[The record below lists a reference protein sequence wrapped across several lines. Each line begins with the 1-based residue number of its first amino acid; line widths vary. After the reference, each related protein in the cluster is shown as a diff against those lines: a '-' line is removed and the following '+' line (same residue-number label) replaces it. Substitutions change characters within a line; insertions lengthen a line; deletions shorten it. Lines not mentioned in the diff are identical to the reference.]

1 MEHVILH
8 PLPLIAISDYV
19 VRHTLRKLNG
29 PVVGALLGQQ
39 NGREVSIEFAYE
51 VKTETTGDK
60 VMLDSAWFDERLE
73 QMRAVHKDR
82 NLDLVGWFTQ
92 LPRDAPRDNV
102 LPIHTQIL
110 EQHNESALLLGFHA
124 DEVGEE
130 SLGGKLP
137 VTIYETNYEVE
148 DPTKA
153 AKDDGEDKE
162 MKDGDGQ
169 VKLSFRQVPFVVET
183 GEAEMI
189 SMSDVASGAT
199 NAASAQIRE
208 KQKDADVKGKGKGEK
223 VVKDTEKVDP
233 NTVPLSQEDEDMI
246 AAIQTKANA
255 IKMLKSRIDLIV
267 KYLQKLPPPYMA
279 EVEAN
284 ASGAS
289 DSHTEPSQSLLRL
302 IQALVHRLSLVEPA
316 DAEEFKTEL
325 LREENDVQVISMLN
339 ELMSHVNATRDV
351 GKKFSAIESGK
362 AAQKQYAGFSSG
374 GSQQHGSLP
383 YDRSGAGD
391 LMM

>member
-19 VRHTLRKLNG
+19 VRHTLRKLEG

-51 VKTETTGDK
+51 IKTLTLDGVVK
-60 VMLDSAWFDERLE
+60 LDLAWFDDRLE

-92 LPRDAPRDNV
+92 LARGTPGDKVWPVHN
-102 LPIHTQIL
+102 QIL
-110 EQHNESALLLGFHA
+110 GHNESAVLLGFHA
-124 DEVGEE
+124 DEIGEE
-130 SLGGKLP
+130 SHGGKLP
-137 VTIYETNYEVE
+137 VTIYETNYGV
-148 DPTKA
+148 DDATNA

-162 MKDGDGQ
+162 MKDIDGQ
-169 VKLSFRQVPFVVET
+169 LKLTFRQIPFIVET

-189 SMSDVASGAT
+189 SMSGVASGAT
-199 NAASAQIRE
+199 NAASAQARE
-208 KQKDADVKGKGKGEK
+208 QQNEFSDAKGKGKDKGKGQSKGKGKATQPSKPLEK
-223 VVKDTEKVDP
+223 IDP
-233 NTVPLSQEDEDMI
+233 ASVSLSKEDDDMV

-255 IKMLKSRIDLIV
+255 IRMLKSRIDLLIT
-267 KYLQKLPPPYMA
+267 YLQQETEGKA
-279 EVEAN
+279 EDQSEL
-284 ASGAS
+284 
-289 DSHTEPSQSLLRL
+289 SQTLLRL

-325 LREENDVQVISMLN
+325 IREENDAETIMLLN
-339 ELMSHVNATRDV
+339 ELMSRANETRDV

-362 AAQKQYAGFSSG
+362 AAMKQFASG
-374 GSQQHGSLP
+374 TYPASLPHGSS
-383 YDRSGAGD
+383 SGAGD

>member
-1 MEHVILH
+1 
-8 PLPLIAISDYV
+8 
-19 VRHTLRKLNG
+19 
-29 PVVGALLGQQ
+29 
-39 NGREVSIEFAYE
+39 
-51 VKTETTGDK
+51 
-60 VMLDSAWFDERLE
+60 
-73 QMRAVHKDR
+73 MRAVHKDR

-92 LPRDAPRDNV
+92 LPRHGPRDNV
-102 LPIHTQIL
+102 LLIHSQIL
-110 EQHNESALLLGFHA
+110 EKHNESALLLGFHA

-130 SLGGKLP
+130 SFGGKLP

-169 VKLSFRQVPFVVET
+169 VKLSFRQVPFIVET

-199 NAASAQIRE
+199 NAASAQVRE
-208 KQKDADVKGKGKGEK
+208 KQKDSSDHKGKGKGKK
-223 VVKDTEKVDP
+223 VVKDAEKVDP

-255 IKMLKSRIDLIV
+255 IKMLKSRVDLII

-279 EVEAN
+279 EVQ
-284 ASGAS
+284 ASASTGAGGEG
-289 DSHTEPSQSLLRL
+289 HTEPSQSLLRL

-325 LREENDVQVISMLN
+325 MREENDVQVISLLN

-362 AAQKQYAGFSSG
+362 AAQKQYAGFAGG